1 MQREEQQQ
9 KFARSQK
16 LFGEIHFLREKLA
29 QSERLLRTQAKTEE
43 EIDFLKRRI
52 DATNQL
58 IAIKNTEWTEINR
71 QLNEINRQLK
81 NAQSSSLSATAEPRR
96 NNSGNPGTTRRWRC
110 DGGMCGWFSGSG
122 KKANTPGGTLGGNRK
137 KFSKLR
143 KTRSKKLNKSRSH
156 RN

>member
-9 KFARSQK
+9 LFARSQK
-16 LFGEIHFLREKLA
+16 LFGEIHFLRENLA
-29 QSERLLRTQAKTEE
+29 QSERLLRTQAKTEA

-52 DATNQL
+52 DAAKQL
-58 IAIKNTEWTEINR
+58 IAIKDTEWT
-71 QLNEINRQLK
+71 EINRQLK
-81 NAQSSSLSATAEPRR
+81 NAQSSSLPATAEPRR
-96 NNSGNPGTTRRWRC
+96 NNSVNSTTTRRWRC
-110 DGGMCGWFSGSG
+110 EGGICGWISGSG

-143 KTRSKKLNKSRSH
+143 KTRSKKLNKSRSY

>member
-1 MQREEQQQ
+1 MQREEL
-9 KFARSQK
+9 FTRSQK
-16 LFGEIHFLREKLA
+16 LFGEIHHLRETLA
-29 QSERLLRTQAKTEE
+29 QSERLLRTQAKTEV

-52 DATNQL
+52 DAAKQL
-58 IAIKNTEWTEINR
+58 IAIKQTEWTEINR

-110 DGGMCGWFSGSG
+110 DGGMCGWFSGSS

-143 KTRSKKLNKSRSH
+143 KTRSKKLKKTRSY